1 MLFSHKVKRPLKSLS
16 RVIFNGEELF
26 QKKFVLLAT
35 MGYYGHGRA
44 SLVMITQNNY
54 SNLFLFKN
62 DYTKFFFTLLL
73 MSSVEPEGHWKP
85 RNKVSSLNPVKHL
98 VGFEPSTLQFLSQS
112 DSKSY
117 Y

>member
-73 MSSVEPEGHWKP
+73 MSSVELRGTG
-85 RNKVSSLNPVKHL
+85 SLVTRL
-98 VGFEPSTLQFLSQS
+98 VP
-112 DSKSY
+112 
-117 Y
+117 